1 MGIHGATF
9 PRAGQ
14 MGVSE
19 NLDEA
24 TDCSTA
30 DVINFVVADMIAAPQ
45 RARNNARKGRDYVSK
60 GQTID
65 GKTICSLIVG
75 RKSLFLVRGQNKTP
89 PDPPFRNGREK
100 AYPEP
105 HS

>member
-9 PRAGQ
+9 LHAGQ

-24 TDCSTA
+24 THCSTA

-45 RARNNARKGRDYVSK
+45 RARNNARKGRGYVLT
-60 GQTID
+60 GRATD
-65 GKTICSLIVG
+65 GKTNCNFAAEK
-75 RKSLFLVRGQNKTP
+75 RRPLFGQGQNKIV
-89 PDPPFRNGREK
+89 PDPPFQNAREK
-100 AYPEP
+100 ASPTP